1 MGVEPACAI
10 SGLVNMRYRE
20 IREVKPP
27 TPEAQRI
34 KSLQTAAQ
42 RAKTA
47 LQQERKRQ
55 RLVRAQQALQRARLS
70 ES

>member
-1 MGVEPACAI
+1 
-10 SGLVNMRYRE
+10 MRYRE
-20 IREVKPP
+20 ILEIKPP

-42 RAKTA
+42 RAKAT

-55 RLVRAQQALQRARLS
+55 RLMKAQQALQKARLS